1 MSQEGEF
8 SVVISQ
14 VQMAAILE
22 RESLSATEIATNR
35 IFGGLRIVG
44 GIIELGGAGVLCAI
58 PEPTMITKVGCA
70 AMGIHAADQLAA
82 GSAQL
87 LTGLTVDSYAYK
99 SGQAMANGLG
109 ASAQVGQGMGLAMEF
124 AVPLS
129 VANLYNAFRVSSIR
143 AGRMTLNVSERPL
156 HAPKSLG
163 GGHAYSVHVD
173 KPLEFLQKRAL
184 KMPGAESISTFGNAE
199 KAEWAVSQVLQRNKL
214 KVIFMSK
221 VKMRSSVYTL
231 EADLGQIVGWGIRPR
246 SPATVIEMTKV
257 RVVIKYA
264 EFNNMPM
271 YILTALPIL

>member
-1 MSQEGEF
+1 VSQEGEF

-143 AGRMTLNVSERPL
+143 AGRMTLNVS
-156 HAPKSLG
+156 
-163 GGHAYSVHVD
+163 
-173 KPLEFLQKRAL
+173 
-184 KMPGAESISTFGNAE
+184 
-199 KAEWAVSQVLQRNKL
+199 
-214 KVIFMSK
+214 
-221 VKMRSSVYTL
+221 
-231 EADLGQIVGWGIRPR
+231 
-246 SPATVIEMTKV
+246 
-257 RVVIKYA
+257 
-264 EFNNMPM
+264 
-271 YILTALPIL
+271 